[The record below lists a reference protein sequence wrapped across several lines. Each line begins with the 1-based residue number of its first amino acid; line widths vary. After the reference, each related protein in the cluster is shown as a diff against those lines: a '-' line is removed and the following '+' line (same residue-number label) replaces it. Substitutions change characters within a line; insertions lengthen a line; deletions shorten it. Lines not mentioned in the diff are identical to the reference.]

1 MDKFVIKK
9 KIKLHETH
17 ESVTSTEE
25 VDTLTPSLS
34 FNSLLTSASTSSIE
48 SQRIINDNN
57 DTTTSSE
64 SYDIGNYIDHIYSI
78 NDFTKFM
85 ILKNHWVPPKHY
97 IFPFSVHNK
106 RNREEKR
113 RPNHQ
118 HLSNYSWL
126 VYSDVK
132 KGLFCKNC
140 AIFTNDILVGG
151 QKTISVKKLV
161 TEPLIKFANLL
172 GKHGDLDCH
181 SQTQY
186 HKLAIVKSE
195 SFIQVYKNPSYDIR
209 NQVETSRK
217 QQAIE
222 NRERLVPIIKTLILH
237 GQQNIPIRGHRDDG
251 SLLNT
256 NNSPVATEGNFR
268 SLLRFRIDSG
278 DKVLEN
284 HLMTAKNNATYIS
297 KTSTNELINHCGN
310 EVLSIL
316 LNRIHKAKYYC
327 VLFDE
332 TTDVSH
338 ISQLSISI
346 RYIYENTVREDF
358 IGFVD
363 LYKDN
368 YSADALDLDIDN
380 ESNTL
385 DLQQSEP
392 TITGEILGS
401 TVVKKLKSVGLDL
414 KLCVG
419 IGCDG
424 CSVNMSTICGAAITI
439 QKSAKNALICPC
451 LNHSLN
457 NNLSRSNKI
466 QSLTSHCITRWIERH
481 DSVLQFINDLP
492 IILKSLT
499 EISTWY
505 DISTSSKA
513 NSLCKTIQ
521 DSEFVMCIFSLND
534 IMCLTRPLSILLQTK
549 NLDLFSATT
558 KIKELR
564 EVLSTKRNDANQCF
578 NIIYNNVVE
587 MMSKL
592 GTELKLPR
600 TTKRQTYRN
609 NIEVNP
615 EDSQGY
621 WRISI
626 YIPILDEVIKDFDNR
641 FSSDNMQCFNLNFLM
656 PLNLMKC
663 FKNTEQLNQSIKDI
677 SNQYSE
683 LFGESIF
690 SIEQKLKGE
699 LNLFENKLKSDTD
712 LTTITSAI
720 TFLDKLDCDYFPV
733 FSLFIKILIT
743 LPISIATAERSFS
756 SLRLLKTWLR
766 SRMSE
771 ERLTGLALKF
781 DEKSEDQ
788 CNWST

>member
-217 QQAIE
+217 QQANE

-268 SLLRFRIDSG
+268 SLLRFRINSG

-363 LYKDN
+363 LHKDN
-368 YSADALDLDIDN
+368 YSADALDFDTDN

-466 QSLTSHCITRWIERH
+466 QST
-481 DSVLQFINDLP
+481 F
-492 IILKSLT
+492 
-499 EISTWY
+499 
-505 DISTSSKA
+505 
-513 NSLCKTIQ
+513 
-521 DSEFVMCIFSLND
+521 
-534 IMCLTRPLSILLQTK
+534 
-549 NLDLFSATT
+549 FSATT

-677 SNQYSE
+677 SNQC
-683 LFGESIF
+683 
-690 SIEQKLKGE
+690 
-699 LNLFENKLKSDTD
+699 NTD

-771 ERLTGLALKF
+771 ERKF

>member
-1 MDKFVIKK
+1 MRRLSESTIYMYFTYDTNSKTSVCKHCSDHQAK
-9 KIKLHETH
+9 HETR

-64 SYDIGNYIDHIYSI
+64 SYDI
-78 NDFTKFM
+78 
-85 ILKNHWVPPKHY
+85 
-97 IFPFSVHNK
+97 
-106 RNREEKR
+106 
-113 RPNHQ
+113 
-118 HLSNYSWL
+118 
-126 VYSDVK
+126 
-132 KGLFCKNC
+132 
-140 AIFTNDILVGG
+140 
-151 QKTISVKKLV
+151 
-161 TEPLIKFANLL
+161 

-310 EVLSIL
+310 EVLFIL

-363 LYKDN
+363 LHKDN
-368 YSADALDLDIDN
+368 YSADALDFDTDN

-466 QSLTSHCITRWIERH
+466 QSLTSHCITHWIERH

-677 SNQYSE
+677 SNQY
-683 LFGESIF
+683 
-690 SIEQKLKGE
+690 
-699 LNLFENKLKSDTD
+699 NTD

-771 ERLTGLALKF
+771 ERKF

>member
-1 MDKFVIKK
+1 MRYA
-9 KIKLHETH
+9 
-17 ESVTSTEE
+17 
-25 VDTLTPSLS
+25 
-34 FNSLLTSASTSSIE
+34 NSLLSPVG
-48 SQRIINDNN
+48 D
-57 DTTTSSE
+57 
-64 SYDIGNYIDHIYSI
+64 
-78 NDFTKFM
+78 
-85 ILKNHWVPPKHY
+85 
-97 IFPFSVHNK
+97 
-106 RNREEKR
+106 R
-113 RPNHQ
+113 RC
-118 HLSNYSWL
+118 YR
-126 VYSDVK
+126 
-132 KGLFCKNC
+132 
-140 AIFTNDILVGG
+140 
-151 QKTISVKKLV
+151 
-161 TEPLIKFANLL
+161 
-172 GKHGDLDCH
+172 KHGDLDCH

-284 HLMTAKNNATYIS
+284 HLMTAKNNATYI
-297 KTSTNELINHCGN
+297 
-310 EVLSIL
+310 
-316 LNRIHKAKYYC
+316 KYIRQNIT
-327 VLFDE
+327 VLFDK

-346 RYIYENTVREDF
+346 RYIYENTVRENF

-363 LYKDN
+363 LHKDN
-368 YSADALDLDIDN
+368 YSADALDFDTDN

-466 QSLTSHCITRWIERH
+466 QSVRNAIGTIQEIIRFFNVSAKRNFILKKHLGYQLTSHCITRWIERH

-641 FSSDNMQCFNLNFLM
+641 FSSDNMQCFNFNFLM

-677 SNQYSE
+677 FNQYSE

-756 SLRLLKTWLR
+756 SLRLLKT
-766 SRMSE
+766 
-771 ERLTGLALKF
+771 
-781 DEKSEDQ
+781 
-788 CNWST
+788 